1 MKKRVKF
8 SATVKVEFVENYIND
23 LSSDSENFDS
33 EKENEP
39 IVIEISSDESD
50 TMPYVE
56 GQV

>member
-33 EKENEP
+33 DKENEP